1 MNESITRSAEF
12 RRIFALPRRPCEP
25 NAEIAYELTV
35 ALRTDERCPRCG
47 GHYEHAST
55 CMVRDVLPIG
65 LRPLQAMAISECY
78 ENGGLLAPIG
88 VGHGKFL
95 MFFLMPGVLGAVRP
109 TYICP
114 ANLIDDSR
122 RRWEALA
129 RYWQIA
135 TNIQILSYEWLGLV
149 QGKRELEREGPGLP
163 PRDLLMLDEASK
175 VKHKTAARTKR
186 MDRFVKGRRE
196 AGGGLIVAA
205 ASGTLTSG
213 SIRDFAHIAQWCLP
227 NQCPLPENW
236 HELDLWRRA
245 LDDDL
250 SVNPLERV
258 SVGAFLDYALPEDE
272 GLSARDIGRAVFRR
286 RLNETPG
293 VVASSE
299 QSLGT
304 SLDIDSFDLPEDE
317 AIRRAFEDLRDEMT
331 LPDGWECIDGLEVS
345 RYAKQL
351 ARGYYQVW
359 DPRPPQSWL
368 DARAVWCKFVR
379 DVIKQGEY
387 DSELDV
393 RQAYSD
399 VPEWLQW
406 QNGALWDFDPNPVPC
421 WISDAVLDHV
431 AALAEPGL
439 LLWSSSVPFARRLSE
454 RSGLPYFAEG
464 GLNSDGLY
472 IEDHDG
478 PAILSID
485 ANFYGRNLQHKWHKN
500 LICTPRSSGELVEQL
515 LGRTHRSGQ
524 RADSVSASFALG
536 CREDARSFWSAHSR
550 AHTIQGL
557 MGGAQKLCYANVT
570 VPTLESIERRAGA
583 RWRPASK
590 KPAQNRGS
598 FLHDTLSP

>member
-1 MNESITRSAEF
+1 MFETIPRSAEF
-12 RRIFALPRRPCEP
+12 KRIFALPRRPCEP
-25 NAEIAYELTV
+25 SAEVAYELTA
-35 ALRTDERCPRCG
+35 ALRTDENCPECG
-47 GHYEHAST
+47 GRFEHSAV
-55 CMVRDVLPIG
+55 CMIRDILPIG
-65 LRPLQAMAISECY
+65 LRPLQGMALAECY
-78 ENGGLLAPIG
+78 DNGGLLAPIG

-95 MFFLMPGVLGAVRP
+95 MFFLMPGLLGAERP
-109 TYICP
+109 TYVCP
-114 ANLIDDSR
+114 ANLVEDSR
-122 RRWEALA
+122 RRWEKLS
-129 RYWQIA
+129 RYWHIA
-135 TNIQILSYEWLGLV
+135 KNIQILSYEWLGLV
-149 QGKRELEREGPGLP
+149 QGKRELERVGPGLP
-163 PRDLLMLDEASK
+163 PRDLLMLDEVSK

-186 MDRFVKGRRE
+186 IDRFVKGRRE
-196 AGGGLIVAA
+196 TGGGLIVAA

-213 SIRDFAHIAQWCLP
+213 SIRDFEHIARWCLP
-227 NQCPLPENW
+227 NQCPLPEGW

-258 SVGAFLDYALPEDE
+258 SVGPFLDYALPDDE
-272 GLSARDIGRAVFRR
+272 GLPARDIGRAVFRR
-286 RLNETPG
+286 RLVETPG

-304 SLDIDSFDLPEDE
+304 SLDIDCFELPEDA
-317 AIRRAFEDLRDEMT
+317 AIAKAFEDLRATWT

-359 DPRPPQSWL
+359 EPRPPKDWL
-368 DARAVWCKFVR
+368 DARAIWCKFVR
-379 DVIKQGEY
+379 EVIKQGEY

-393 RQAYSD
+393 RQAYGD

-406 QNGALWDFDPNPVPC
+406 AAVAPTFEPCPVPL
-421 WISDAVLDHV
+421 WISDTVLNVCADWLHRDV
-431 AALAEPGL
+431 PG

-454 RSGLPYFAEG
+454 QSGVPYFAEG
-464 GLNSDGLY
+464 GFDSNGVY
-472 IEDHDG
+472 IEDHTG

-485 ANFYGRNLQHKWHKN
+485 ANHVGRNLQSKWNEN
-500 LICTPRSSGELVEQL
+500 LICTPRSSGEVTEQL

-557 MGGAQKLCYANVT
+557 MGGAQKLCYANVNF
-570 VPTLESIERRAGA
+570 PTLESVERRPGA
-583 RWRPASK
+583 RWKGSSK
-590 KPAQNRGS
+590 KRSESAM
-598 FLHDTLSP
+598 

>member
-1 MNESITRSAEF
+1 MLETLPRSAEF

-25 NAEIAYELTV
+25 SVEVAAELTA
-35 ALRTDERCPRCG
+35 ALRTDENCPECG
-47 GHYEHAST
+47 GRFEHSAVCT
-55 CMVRDVLPIG
+55 IRDILPIG
-65 LRPLQAMAISECY
+65 LRPLQGMALAETY
-78 ENGGLLAPIG
+78 DNGGLLAPIG

-95 MFFLMPGVLGAVRP
+95 MFFLMPGLLGAARP

-114 ANLIDDSR
+114 ANLVEDSR
-122 RRWEALA
+122 RRWEKLSK
-129 RYWQIA
+129 YWHIA
-135 TNIQILSYEWLGLV
+135 KNIQILSYEWLGLV

-163 PRDLLMLDEASK
+163 PRDLLMLDEVSK

-186 MDRFVKGRRE
+186 IDRFVKGRRE
-196 AGGGLIVAA
+196 TGGGLIVAA

-213 SIRDFAHIAQWCLP
+213 SIRDFAHIARWCLP
-227 NQCPLPENW
+227 NQCPLPESW

-258 SVGAFLDYALPEDE
+258 SVGPLLDYAEPADE
-272 GLSARDIGRAVFRR
+272 GLPARDIGRAVFRR
-286 RLNETPG
+286 RLVETPG

-304 SLDIDSFDLPEDE
+304 SLDIDCFELPEDA
-317 AIRRAFEDLRDEMT
+317 AIANAFEDLRATWT

-359 DPRPPQSWL
+359 DPRPPKPWL
-368 DARAVWCKFVR
+368 DARAIWCKFVR
-379 DVIKQGEY
+379 EVIKQGEY

-393 RQAYSD
+393 RQAYGD

-406 QNGALWDFDPNPVPC
+406 ATVAPTFEPCPVPL
-421 WISDAVLDHV
+421 WISDAVLS
-431 AALAEPGL
+431 AAAGWLDGGSGAGR

-454 RSGLPYFAEG
+454 QSGVPYFAEG
-464 GLNSDGLY
+464 GFNSDGVY

-485 ANFYGRNLQHKWHKN
+485 ANFYGRNLQSKWNEN
-500 LICTPRSSGELVEQL
+500 LICTPRSSGELTEQL

-536 CREDARSFWSAHSR
+536 CREDARSFWAAHSR

-557 MGGAQKLCYANVT
+557 MGGAQKLCYANV
-570 VPTLESIERRAGA
+570 VFPPIESVERRPGA
-583 RWRPASK
+583 RWKTSSK
-590 KPAQNRGS
+590 KRSESA
-598 FLHDTLSP
+598 T